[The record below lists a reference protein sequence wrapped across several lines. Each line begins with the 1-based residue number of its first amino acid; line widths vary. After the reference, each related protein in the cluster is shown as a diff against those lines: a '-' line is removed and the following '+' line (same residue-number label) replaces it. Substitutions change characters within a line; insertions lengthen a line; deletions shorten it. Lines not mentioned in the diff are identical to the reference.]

1 MLGEIKSFASVLRV
15 VNMSTRGC
23 RDCPV
28 PDCGAKYLVRL
39 ANHLANVHMLDID
52 QRRKYL
58 QEAKH
63 HPIVK
68 RVAYK
73 SAATNEINDSL
84 LQQQDRVCV
93 VSKVRQ
99 HVLKHAQVSSWQ
111 EPYTNSE
118 EPGEKRASQSE
129 DLPPAKKPRVVGSTA
144 SLATKPCPEFN
155 FRHKFS
161 LLVVG
166 PTQSGKTYFVQQI
179 LKHNRI
185 VYEEQKSIRIFW
197 YYNQW
202 QECYG
207 ELKTSFG
214 KSIRFERGVPELSED
229 LCEINARYNN
239 IIILDDLMAEAT
251 DSPVVSRLFTQGRH
265 RNASV
270 ILLLQNMFPK
280 GKYNTDIS
288 RNAQYLA
295 LFRSPSDRKQIGI
308 IGERMFDKNRVHF
321 MNAYYKET
329 EKPFGYLLV
338 DNKPGTPPDKQ
349 ILADL
354 FGECYAYHF
363 GVNSTEPTRVETK
376 PVGKHSIATKITSSR
391 KKPVQ
396 TVTWSDVPNDV
407 WQKYTLG
414 ASAVRKIP
422 EGYAII
428 EMYTTSRNERH
439 KPVRGGVLINDENY
453 WPVKLKHRCTG
464 HIKWVNLHSD
474 DPTVQSIVKETT
486 AMENAARPN
495 R

>member
-1 MLGEIKSFASVLRV
+1 MNIEEPR
-15 VNMSTRGC
+15 
-23 RDCPV
+23 
-28 PDCGAKYLVRL
+28 
-39 ANHLANVHMLDID
+39 
-52 QRRKYL
+52 
-58 QEAKH
+58 E
-63 HPIVK
+63 K
-68 RVAYK
+68 RVSQCEHSPLA
-73 SAATNEINDSL
+73 
-84 LQQQDRVCV
+84 
-93 VSKVRQ
+93 
-99 HVLKHAQVSSWQ
+99 
-111 EPYTNSE
+111 
-118 EPGEKRASQSE
+118 KR
-129 DLPPAKKPRVVGSTA
+129 PKTTGRTTT
-144 SLATKPCPEFN
+144 SLATKVYPEFN

-202 QECYG
+202 QECY
-207 ELKTSFG
+207 EDLKTSLG
-214 KSIRFERGVPELSED
+214 KSIRFERGVPELSEN
-229 LCEINARYNN
+229 LCEINPRYNN

-338 DNKPGTPPDKQ
+338 DKPDTPADQQ

-354 FGECYAYHF
+354 FGECYVYHF
-363 GVNSTEPTRVETK
+363 GVNNTEPTRVETK
-376 PVGKHSIATKITSSR
+376 PVGKHSTATKTTSSR
-391 KKPVQ
+391 KLQ

-407 WQKYTLG
+407 WLKYTLG
-414 ASAVRKIP
+414 APEVRKIP
-422 EGYAII
+422 EGYVII

-439 KPVRGGVLINDENY
+439 KPVRGGERGGVLINDENY
-453 WPVKLKHRCTG
+453 WPVKLKHRSTG

-474 DPTVQSIVKETT
+474 DPTVQSIVK
-486 AMENAARPN
+486 
-495 R
+495 

>member
-1 MLGEIKSFASVLRV
+1 MPYKHK
-15 VNMSTRGC
+15 

-28 PDCGAKYLVRL
+28 CDKPGLRYMSDHLRQVHCLYGDKRKKWLGRARFSISHKHCSGSLPACPTHTVEEMRCVRKKTCSVQQPTK
-39 ANHLANVHMLDID
+39 AA
-52 QRRKYL
+52 RK
-58 QEAKH
+58 
-63 HPIVK
+63 V
-68 RVAYK
+68 
-73 SAATNEINDSL
+73 
-84 LQQQDRVCV
+84 
-93 VSKVRQ
+93 
-99 HVLKHAQVSSWQ
+99 
-111 EPYTNSE
+111 
-118 EPGEKRASQSE
+118 
-129 DLPPAKKPRVVGSTA
+129 TA
-144 SLATKPCPEFN
+144 SVLTKPCPEFN

-202 QECYG
+202 QECY
-207 ELKTSFG
+207 EDLKTSLG
-214 KSIRFERGVPELSED
+214 KSIRFERGVPELSEN
-229 LCEINARYNN
+229 LCEINPRYNN
-239 IIILDDLMAEAT
+239 IIILDYLMAETT
-251 DSPVVSRLFTQGRH
+251 DSPVVSRLFTQDRH

-295 LFRSPSDRKQIGI
+295 LFRSRSDRKQI
-308 IGERMFDKNRVHF
+308 DKNRVHF
-321 MNAYYKET
+321 MNAYYKEA

-338 DNKPGTPPDKQ
+338 DNKPDTPADKQ

-354 FGECYAYHF
+354 FGECYVYHF
-363 GVNSTEPTRVETK
+363 GVNSTKPTRVETK
-376 PVGKHSIATKITSSR
+376 PVGKHSTATKTTSSR

-407 WQKYTLG
+407 WLKYTLG
-414 ASAVRKIP
+414 VPQFLKIP
-422 EGYAII
+422 EGYVII
-428 EMYTTSRNERH
+428 EMYNTSRN
-439 KPVRGGVLINDENY
+439 KSYQPQRGGVLINDENY
-453 WPVKLKHRCTG
+453 WPVKLKHRSTG

-474 DPTVQSIVKETT
+474 DPTVQSIVKETM